1 MKQVTNLFRTWI
13 AAIVAVLAFPAV
25 AQTVYTVGVQN
36 TTSSTTYPLALSSAY
51 SYGQSIYTPA
61 ELNIPVGTVITKIA
75 YLPTSTTVAT
85 GTALAT
91 TTTWNSAKDWVVYMG
106 NTTASNV
113 AGTTASDWLPVSGM
127 AQVFSGVAPIPL
139 SNTWLEL
146 TLSTPF
152 TYTGGNLVIA
162 VDENSAGTLSTSWAA
177 FGGGANF
184 RSIYYSSSFT
194 NFNPA
199 SPISASS
206 RSTIR
211 PLVRLT
217 GSPVCASTSYSGTY
231 TVGGQGADFASM
243 TQAMSALSC
252 GMTGDVTL
260 NVNPGVYAE
269 YVNIGNFANPSN
281 FRLTVQA
288 NPANTG
294 TVEFTSDFV
303 LNNYVFQINARNNV
317 TLRNLTF
324 SATGTNSGS
333 LVLFRGQNS
342 GIEITNC
349 QFIGTSNTS
358 TTLNGIAAGTSTY
371 YTSPAG
377 WFVDRFSGLVKN
389 NTFNLPTGQLAV
401 GLASGTGDAS
411 RIVGN
416 NITVSIY
423 GVYAQAVGPN
433 PDIRID
439 SNTVVANS
447 ATAGYGIYAFG
458 STTVNTAQSQTTPPF
473 WRQALIR
480 NNNVKANT
488 WGLSV
493 LQTFG
498 TSSARS
504 VVANNIV
511 TDFNNQ
517 NTSTARGLYFYVVGN
532 LDVHHNSVLLTGGSV
547 GAGRAA
553 FFNGLVGTT
562 APTGWTYNM
571 QSGVSFANNILANYG
586 PGQVIGFQP
595 QTTSTAY
602 PTATSLYSTMF
613 STLNNNTY
621 YGLGTST
628 VLFQYGTP
636 ITDFAAYKAS
646 MPAGFETNSLL
657 ANPEYNSTTDL
668 TPQGI
673 SVSDNGLAL
682 GYAKDFSGAARSATT
697 PDRGAIEFV
706 YYPCKRPAAA
716 TISGRGISSLDVSWT
731 SLNSSKL
738 GTAFRYR
745 KQGVTA
751 WTRQVVFGSA
761 STARIAGLSAN
772 STYEIY
778 LYELCSATDSSQLT
792 SSAITGTTL
801 CSYSTVLP
809 VSQNFE
815 GTTPISGCWVAFPS
829 TATNGW
835 SVQGPSTTA
844 GPTAASEGTKY
855 AYLNPVSP
863 TASGPY
869 SLEFQGRALP
879 ADAKQIN
886 FDYWVGNGWNVKPM
900 SGTLENG
907 TTSTNA
913 CGPFFTYWQDA
924 RFQYI
929 IRASEMHLL
938 YGANAGTIN
947 SIAFDLTG
955 LPQFTMRGF
964 TIKIGTASIN
974 AFPAS
979 GAVVLTGATNVVY
992 TQGTT
997 PLNLT
1002 TTGSVV
1008 FPFSSAYSWDGV
1020 SDLLIDVCFDNPGS
1034 GEAGYIS
1041 PGYGNNGIVRY
1052 SNMHYNSTVRQS
1064 TDGSTGCAFPL
1075 TQSRTVLNIRPN
1087 MTFGFT
1093 PGAAVTQIVDNT
1105 APAFVSPLKLQA
1117 STDDG
1122 LTWAD
1127 AFTVPTDLAN
1137 NKFET
1142 WNTAEVSLVPYINT
1156 NTRIR
1161 FIGPGA
1167 GTSATSPKRG
1177 IAIDRIITEDFNPCK
1192 RPSIASLSNVSL
1204 PLTSVS
1210 AKISWERSV
1219 SNETSW
1225 EVEYGAAGH
1234 TAGTGTILAT
1244 TTNAGYVLSGLTPA
1258 TTYTVFVRAVCSATE
1273 KSAWVGPLTITTR
1286 CAPATV
1292 SNQAESFEDAP
1303 WVPAATNSAV
1313 SNCWN
1318 FATRSTSDATFG
1330 WNLRATPH
1338 PTTSTGPATA
1348 ATGTEYLY
1356 VETSAGNGGQWAYLD
1371 LPEYTFANQAF
1382 PKMSFD
1388 YHMYGSGMGVFMVQA
1403 STNGGDTWV
1412 NLDTLTGQLQ
1422 ATATAAWGSLDLSLR
1437 AYANASSVNLRL
1449 AYQKGL
1455 TGSNASGDMA
1465 IDNVKVYDGCS
1476 VNLNSSTISNASC
1489 NGDADGSITLV
1500 ASGSNGLAEFGSGSA
1515 GTWGSTV
1522 QYDDLVAGTYT
1533 FRVRDAFGCTNVQ
1546 QLTITEPAI
1555 LASTATSVAADCF
1568 GANTASLN
1576 ATFTGGTAPYTYE
1589 WTSAADTAFDETTED
1604 LASIVAGQY
1613 MVHLT
1618 DANGCEYTQ
1627 NYTVGQ
1633 APQIIGSTVTTSTVS
1648 CTSIDG
1654 AATIAVTGGTGA
1666 KSISW
1671 NTPTP
1676 QTGLTITG
1684 LPPGLYTATITDANN
1699 CAVTFDQRIN
1709 ASDSVG
1715 SQVVSSTNVTCLGQ
1729 ANGQATITHV
1739 GGDAPYQYR
1748 WNTNPIQTSA
1758 TATNLPAGTY
1768 VGRVTDNKGCFSV
1781 RTVVI
1786 GIADAIAPV
1795 LVTKSA
1801 TISLN
1806 NSGTATLSAGD
1817 VILSATDNCGIVS
1830 TSVSKTSF
1838 TCADKGANTVN
1849 VTVVDGKGNATTV
1862 AAQVQVVDLIAPALN
1877 TTSSP
1882 MVLTLGANGTVAFNA
1897 SSAVN
1902 AVTDNCGAVTVT
1914 APTVT
1919 YACGQIGLQSVNI
1932 TATDA
1937 SGNTTTGTVYVLVQ
1951 DNTAPVIASNAAVS
1965 VYLNASGAASVTA
1978 AALGTATDNCTSSA
1992 GLVTS
1997 LSKSSFNCA
2006 DRGVE
2011 PVVMTVTDAAG
2022 NAATRTFNVSV
2033 MDTIKPTLTSVATL
2047 SAPLNA
2053 QGVAV
2058 VSLSQLNISSADNC
2072 GSVAVNTSSLQ
2083 FGCSNLGANTIQ
2095 IVAKDGSGNTRTR
2108 NVAVTVTDAIA
2119 PSLSVTATPVVLALN
2134 ASGQATL
2141 TSAALVNSVSDNCSS
2156 APTVTLSKTAFT
2168 CADKGNNTVTVTATD
2183 AAGNITTKTAT
2194 VVVLDLIAPVVT
2206 PTAAAATVTLN
2217 ASGQGSVTLAQLG
2230 SATDNCS
2237 GVTLVASKLQFT
2249 CAEVGSQVVVL
2260 TATDASGNVTT
2271 ATKTVTVVDNSAPV
2285 LGTTPSNVTVGNCAS
2300 QVNYSYTVTDNCGF
2314 TVKRTAGL
2322 PSGSTF
2328 PLGATVVT
2336 HEFKDG
2342 AGNTTSHSFTVTV
2355 VNSAPTVPTVP
2366 NLCPNDA
2373 PVSLGSIQ
2381 GLVITGPG
2389 VSNGMFN
2396 PALANAGNN
2405 VLNYTFTASN
2415 GCVYTG
2421 VINAFVNAAPAQPT
2435 VSLLPGGLLDAN
2447 TIATSYQ
2454 WFYNGTAIA
2463 TGVNKIQPVVGLGRY
2478 QVEVTNTLGC
2488 SAASA
2493 EVNYNGSS
2501 LGADELSSLDLR
2513 VYPVP
2518 ATDFVKVV
2526 GLSSNNLAGLQV
2538 YTLSGQALTV
2548 PVVADQSNEIQLNTS
2563 SLPSGLYLARLTS
2576 TEGETRVV
2584 RFEIVK

>member
-36 TTSSTTYPLALSSAY
+36 TTTTTYPLALSSAY
-51 SYGQSIYTPA
+51 SYGQSIYTPS

-75 YLPTSTTVAT
+75 YLPTSTTA
-85 GTALAT
+85 ASN
-91 TTTWNSAKDWVVYMG
+91 TWNSSSKDWVVYMG
-106 NTTASNV
+106 NTSVSNI
-113 AGTTASDWLPVSGM
+113 AGTTVNDWLPVSGLT
-127 AQVFSGVAPIPL
+127 QVFSGVAPLPVN
-139 SNTWLEL
+139 NTWMEL
-146 TLSTPF
+146 TLATPF

-162 VDENSAGTLSTSWAA
+162 IDENTATSLSGGVTWAGF
-177 FGGGANF
+177 FGGLNN
-184 RSIYYSSSFT
+184 RSIYSSST
-194 NFNPA
+194 SNFNPA
-199 SPISASS
+199 APTLPTS
-206 RSTIR
+206 RTTTR
-211 PLVRLT
+211 PVVRLT
-217 GSPVCASTSYSGTY
+217 GTPTCASTTYSGSY
-231 TVGGQGADFASM
+231 TVGGQGANFASLSE
-243 TQAMSALSC
+243 AISALSC

-288 NPANTG
+288 NPANPG

-303 LNNYVFQINARNNV
+303 LNNYVFQLNTRNNV

-324 SATGTNSGS
+324 SATGSNAGS

-342 GIEITNC
+342 GIEISNC
-349 QFIGTSNTS
+349 QFIGTNNTS
-358 TTLNGIAAGTSTY
+358 TSLNGIAGATTTY
-371 YTSPAG
+371 YGSAATG
-377 WFVDRFSGLVKN
+377 WIVDRFSGLVKN
-389 NTFNLPTGQLAV
+389 NTFNMPTGFNAV
-401 GLASGTGDAS
+401 LLYSSTGDLS
-411 RIVGN
+411 RVVGN
-416 NITVSIY
+416 NITIGTY
-423 GVYAQAVGPN
+423 GVNTQAVGPN
-433 PDIRID
+433 PDVRID
-439 SNTVVANS
+439 SNTIVANS
-447 ATAGYGIYAFG
+447 TTNGYGIYVYG
-458 STTVNTAQSQTTPPF
+458 STSVLTAQSQTSPNF
-473 WRQALIR
+473 IRQALVR
-480 NNNVKANT
+480 HNNVKANFY
-488 WGLSV
+488 V
-493 LQTFG
+493 LTVGYTFSS
-498 TSSARS
+498 SSARS
-504 VVANNIV
+504 IIANNIV
-511 TDFNNQ
+511 TDYNNL
-517 NTSTARGLYFYVVGN
+517 NTGTCRGLYFYVVGN
-532 LDVHHNSVLLTGGSV
+532 LDIHHNSVLLTGGS
-547 GAGRAA
+547 ATTGRAVYI
-553 FFNGLVGTT
+553 NGLTSAG
-562 APTGWTYNM
+562 TGWTVGM
-571 QSGVSFANNILANYG
+571 QSGISFANNVLANYG
-586 PGQVIGFQP
+586 PGQVMGVEL
-595 QTTSTAY
+595 STY
-602 PTATSLYSTMF
+602 PTFSL
-613 STLNNNTY
+613 LNNNTY
-621 YGLGTST
+621 YGLGVATGRYKFGST
-628 VLFQYGTP
+628 AVAN
-636 ITDFAAYKAS
+636 FAAYKAAAL
-646 MPAGFETNSLL
+646 PAGSESSSLE

-682 GYAKDFSGAARSATT
+682 GYAKDFSGAARSATF

-706 YYPCKRPAAA
+706 YYLCKRPAAA
-716 TISGRGISSLDVSWT
+716 TIAARGISSLDLSWT
-731 SLNSSKL
+731 SLNSGKF
-738 GTAFRYR
+738 GTVFRYR
-745 KQGVTA
+745 KVGVQT
-751 WTRQVVFGSA
+751 WTRQVIYGSA
-761 STARIAGLSAN
+761 SSARIAGLSAN

-792 SSAITGTTL
+792 ASAINGTTL

-809 VSQNFE
+809 ISQNFE
-815 GTTPISGCWVAFPS
+815 GSNPISGCLVAYPS
-829 TATNGW
+829 TSTTGW

-855 AYLNPVSP
+855 AYLNPTSP
-863 TASGPY
+863 SAANPY
-869 SLEFQGRALP
+869 SLELQGRALP
-879 ADAKQIN
+879 NDPKQMV
-886 FDYWVGNGWNVKPM
+886 FDYWIGAGSIPNSSAATSTPYNSGWM
-900 SGTLENG
+900 DSRQQYMIRADELQALLGQSSGTLSSLGFNL
-907 TTSTNA
+907 TSLPT
-913 CGPFFTYWQDA
+913 CT
-924 RFQYI
+924 
-929 IRASEMHLL
+929 SSSTLC
-938 YGANAGTIN
+938 
-947 SIAFDLTG
+947 TG
-955 LPQFTMRGF
+955 KFNGF
-964 TIKIGTASIN
+964 TISLAQTSTTSLVSPL
-974 AFPAS
+974 PA
-979 GAVVLTGATNVVY
+979 N
-992 TQGTT
+992 QFTT
-997 PLNLT
+997 
-1002 TTGSVV
+1002 V
-1008 FPFSSAYSWDGV
+1008 FSPAGGLLFSSMSLGWNTHQFSTPFVWDGV
-1020 SDLLIDVCFDNPGS
+1020 SNVVVQVCFDN
-1034 GEAGYIS
+1034 AA
-1041 PGYGNNGIVRY
+1041 YG
-1052 SNMHYNSTVRQS
+1052 
-1064 TDGSTGCAFPL
+1064 A
-1075 TQSRTVLNIRPN
+1075 
-1087 MTFGFT
+1087 
-1093 PGAAVTQIVDNT
+1093 GAAVSMNSTSWPSVYYGYADLSTTSGCNASLTYVGSNGTRPNILFGLAGGQEVTLGYN
-1105 APAFVSPLKLQA
+1105 APIKVQA

-1122 LTWAD
+1122 LTWANVYE
-1127 AFTVPTDLAN
+1127 VPSSLPFSRLDN
-1137 NKFET
+1137 
-1142 WNTAEVSLVPYINT
+1142 WNTAEVNLSSFANSNVRL
-1156 NTRIR
+1156 R
-1161 FIGPGA
+1161 FSGVSA
-1167 GTSATSPKRG
+1167 GTTGTTPKPG
-1177 IAIDRIITEDFNPCK
+1177 IAIDRIGTEEFNACK
-1192 RPSIASLSNVSL
+1192 RPGSLSLASITIPTKANSIHL
-1204 PLTSVS
+1204 
-1210 AKISWERSV
+1210 SWTQGAS
-1219 SNETSW
+1219 SETAW
-1225 EVEYGAAGH
+1225 ELEYGAVGH
-1234 TAGTGTILAT
+1234 VPGSGTIIPT
-1244 TTNAGYVLSGLTPA
+1244 TSRTNVVVTGLTPS
-1258 TTYTVFVRAVCSATE
+1258 TTYEFYVRAICSSTST
-1273 KSAWVGPLTITTR
+1273 SAWVGPFSRTTG
-1286 CAPATV
+1286 CQSQV
-1292 SNQAESFEDAP
+1292 SNTAESFESAP
-1303 WVPAATNSAV
+1303 WSFTASPKTIS
-1313 SNCWN
+1313 SCWT
-1318 FATRSTSDATFG
+1318 ASPRSTSTGTYG
-1330 WNLRATPH
+1330 WEIWSG
-1338 PTTSTGPATA
+1338 TTASSGSGTGPSSASTGNN
-1348 ATGTEYLY
+1348 YMY
-1356 VETSAGNGGQWAYLD
+1356 VETSAGSTGQMAYLM
-1371 LPEYTFANQAF
+1371 LPEYTFTGQVY
-1382 PKMSFD
+1382 PKFSFK
-1388 YHMYGSGMGVFMVQA
+1388 YHMYGATMGTMYPQA
-1403 STNGGDTWV
+1403 SIDGGETWI
-1412 NLDTLTGQLQ
+1412 NLDTLSGQQ
-1422 ATATAAWGSLDLSLR
+1422 QTSSAAAWSTLDFSLR
-1437 AYANASSVNLRL
+1437 AYANAPSVFLRI
-1449 AYQKGL
+1449 AYAKGTSF
-1455 TGSNASGDMA
+1455 TGDIAVD
-1465 IDNVKVYDGCS
+1465 DVRVYDGCT
-1476 VNLNSSTISNASC
+1476 VNLATSLVQNVNCHNEA
-1489 NGDADGSITLV
+1489 NGEITLV
-1500 ASGSNGLAEFGSGSA
+1500 ATGANGLAEFATGSTGP
-1515 GTWGSTV
+1515 WGSVTS
-1522 QYDDLVAGTYT
+1522 YENLVAGSYMY
-1533 FRVRDAFGCTNVQ
+1533 RVRDAFGCLNTQ
-1546 QLTITEPAI
+1546 TFTITQPAV

-1589 WTSAADTAFDETTED
+1589 WTSAADNAFDETTED

-1613 MVHLT
+1613 TVQLT
-1618 DANGCEYTQ
+1618 DANGCEFTQ

-1633 APQIIGSTVTTSTVS
+1633 APQIIGSTVTASTVS
-1648 CTSIDG
+1648 CISVDG

-1666 KSISW
+1666 KSITW

-1699 CAVTFDQRIN
+1699 CVVTFDQRIN

-1739 GGDAPYQYR
+1739 GGEAPYQYR

-1768 VGRVTDNKGCFSV
+1768 VGRVIDNKGCYSV

-1801 TISLN
+1801 TISLD

-1817 VILSATDNCGIVS
+1817 VILSAADNCGIVS
-1830 TSVSKTSF
+1830 TSLSKTTF

-1951 DNTAPVIASNAAVS
+1951 DNTAPVITSNAAVS
-1965 VYLNASGAASVTA
+1965 VYLNASGTASVAA
-1978 AALGTATDNCTSSA
+1978 AALGTATDNCTSAS
-1992 GLVTS
+1992 GLVTT
-1997 LSKSSFNCA
+1997 LSKSTFNCA

-2022 NAATRTFNVSV
+2022 NASTRTFNVSV

-2072 GSVAVNTSSLQ
+2072 GTVAVNTSSLQ

-2095 IVAKDGSGNTRTR
+2095 IIAKDASGNTRTR

-2141 TSAALVNSVSDNCSS
+2141 TSAALVNSVSDNCSA

-2194 VVVLDLIAPVVT
+2194 VVVMDLIAPVVT
-2206 PTAAAATVTLN
+2206 PAAAPATVTLN

-2355 VNSAPTVPTVP
+2355 VNAAPTVPTVP

-2373 PVSLGSIQ
+2373 PVSLGSVQ
-2381 GLVITGPG
+2381 GMVITGPG

-2447 TIATSYQ
+2447 TIASSYQ

-2488 SAASA
+2488 SSASA

>member
-1 MKQVTNLFRTWI
+1 
-13 AAIVAVLAFPAV
+13 
-25 AQTVYTVGVQN
+25 
-36 TTSSTTYPLALSSAY
+36 
-51 SYGQSIYTPA
+51 
-61 ELNIPVGTVITKIA
+61 
-75 YLPTSTTVAT
+75 
-85 GTALAT
+85 
-91 TTTWNSAKDWVVYMG
+91 
-106 NTTASNV
+106 
-113 AGTTASDWLPVSGM
+113 
-127 AQVFSGVAPIPL
+127 
-139 SNTWLEL
+139 
-146 TLSTPF
+146 
-152 TYTGGNLVIA
+152 
-162 VDENSAGTLSTSWAA
+162 
-177 FGGGANF
+177 
-184 RSIYYSSSFT
+184 
-194 NFNPA
+194 
-199 SPISASS
+199 
-206 RSTIR
+206 
-211 PLVRLT
+211 
-217 GSPVCASTSYSGTY
+217 
-231 TVGGQGADFASM
+231 
-243 TQAMSALSC
+243 
-252 GMTGDVTL
+252 
-260 NVNPGVYAE
+260 
-269 YVNIGNFANPSN
+269 
-281 FRLTVQA
+281 
-288 NPANTG
+288 
-294 TVEFTSDFV
+294 
-303 LNNYVFQINARNNV
+303 
-317 TLRNLTF
+317 
-324 SATGTNSGS
+324 
-333 LVLFRGQNS
+333 
-342 GIEITNC
+342 
-349 QFIGTSNTS
+349 
-358 TTLNGIAAGTSTY
+358 
-371 YTSPAG
+371 
-377 WFVDRFSGLVKN
+377 
-389 NTFNLPTGQLAV
+389 
-401 GLASGTGDAS
+401 
-411 RIVGN
+411 
-416 NITVSIY
+416 
-423 GVYAQAVGPN
+423 
-433 PDIRID
+433 
-439 SNTVVANS
+439 
-447 ATAGYGIYAFG
+447 
-458 STTVNTAQSQTTPPF
+458 
-473 WRQALIR
+473 
-480 NNNVKANT
+480 
-488 WGLSV
+488 
-493 LQTFG
+493 
-498 TSSARS
+498 
-504 VVANNIV
+504 
-511 TDFNNQ
+511 
-517 NTSTARGLYFYVVGN
+517 
-532 LDVHHNSVLLTGGSV
+532 
-547 GAGRAA
+547 
-553 FFNGLVGTT
+553 
-562 APTGWTYNM
+562 
-571 QSGVSFANNILANYG
+571 
-586 PGQVIGFQP
+586 
-595 QTTSTAY
+595 
-602 PTATSLYSTMF
+602 MF

-657 ANPEYNSTTDL
+657 ANPEYNATTDL

-792 SSAITGTTL
+792 SSAINGTTL

-900 SGTLENG
+900 SGTLESG
-907 TTSTNA
+907 TLSANLS
-913 CGPFFTYWQDA
+913 GPFYTYYQDA

-929 IRASEMHLL
+929 IRASEMHQL
-938 YGANAGTIN
+938 YGANAGSIN

-955 LPQFTMRGF
+955 LPQFTLRGF

-974 AFPAS
+974 AFPTT
-979 GAVVLTGATNVVY
+979 GAVMLTGATNVVY
-992 TQGTT
+992 SQGTT

-1002 TTGSVV
+1002 TTGLVS
-1008 FPFSSAYSWDGV
+1008 FPFTSAYSWDGV

-1034 GEAGYIS
+1034 GQPGYIS

-1052 SNMHYNSTVRQS
+1052 SLMHYNSNCYQYA
-1064 TDGSTGCAFPL
+1064 DNNTGCAFPSTTTRYVNNL
-1075 TQSRTVLNIRPN
+1075 RPN
-1087 MTFGFT
+1087 MQFGFT

-1105 APAFVSPLKLQA
+1105 APSFVSPVKLQA

-1127 AFTVPTDLAN
+1127 AFAVPTNLAN

-1177 IAIDRIITEDFNPCK
+1177 IAIDRILTEDFNPCK

-1210 AKISWERSV
+1210 ARISWERSV

-1234 TAGTGTILAT
+1234 TAGTGTILST
-1244 TTNAGYVLSGLTPA
+1244 TTNSGYVLSGLTPA
-1258 TTYTVFVRAVCSATE
+1258 TTYTVFVRAACSASE

-1292 SNQAESFEDAP
+1292 SNQAEGFEDAP

-1330 WNLRATPH
+1330 WNLRTTPH

-1382 PKMSFD
+1382 PKMSFN
-1388 YHMYGSGMGVFMVQA
+1388 YHRYGLGMGTFMVQI

-1412 NLDTLTGQLQ
+1412 NLDTITGQQ
-1422 ATATAAWGSLDLSLR
+1422 QSSASAAWGLLDLSLR

-1455 TGSNASGDMA
+1455 DGNNASGDMA

-1476 VNLNSSTISNASC
+1476 VNLSNSTISNASC
-1489 NGDADGSITLV
+1489 NSDADGSITLV
-1500 ASGSNGLAEFGSGSA
+1500 ASSSNGIAEFGSGA
-1515 GTWGSTV
+1515 TGAWGSTV

-1576 ATFTGGTAPYTYE
+1576 ATFTGGTAPYAYE

-1633 APQIIGSTVTTSTVS
+1633 APQIIGSTVTSSTVS
-1648 CTSIDG
+1648 CISVDG

-1666 KSISW
+1666 KTISW

-1699 CAVTFDQRIN
+1699 CSVTFDQRIN

-1739 GGDAPYQYR
+1739 GGEAPYLYR

-1768 VGRVTDNKGCFSV
+1768 VGRVIDNKGCFSV

-1801 TISLN
+1801 IISLN

-1817 VILSATDNCGIVS
+1817 VILTATDNCGIVS

-1838 TCADKGANTVN
+1838 TCADKGSNTVN

-1877 TTSSP
+1877 TSTSP
-1882 MVLTLGANGTVAFNA
+1882 VVLSLGANGTVAFNA
-1897 SSAVN
+1897 SAAVN
-1902 AVTDNCGAVTVT
+1902 AVTDNCGAVTVS

-1951 DNTAPVIASNAAVS
+1951 DNTAPVITSNAAVS
-1965 VYLNASGAASVTA
+1965 VYLNASGTASVAA
-1978 AALGTATDNCTSSA
+1978 AALGTATDNCTSAA

-2011 PVVMTVTDAAG
+2011 PVVMTVTDVAG

-2072 GSVAVNTSSLQ
+2072 GTVAVNTSSLQ

-2095 IVAKDGSGNTRTR
+2095 IVAKDASGNTRTR

-2141 TSAALVNSVSDNCSS
+2141 TSAALVNSVSDNCSA

-2168 CADKGNNTVTVTATD
+2168 CADKGNNTVTVTAAD

-2194 VVVLDLIAPVVT
+2194 VVVLDLIAPSVT
-2206 PTAAAATVTLN
+2206 PAAAAVTVTLS
-2217 ASGQGSVTLAQLG
+2217 ATGQGSVTLAQLG
-2230 SATDNCS
+2230 AATDNCS

-2249 CAEVGSQVVVL
+2249 CAEVGSQLVTL

-2300 QVNYSYTVTDNCGF
+2300 QVNYTYAVTDNCGF

-2342 AGNTTSHSFTVTV
+2342 AGNVTSHSFTVTV

-2373 PVSLGSIQ
+2373 PISLGSIQ

-2421 VINAFVNAAPAQPT
+2421 VINAFVNAAPAQPS

-2493 EVNYNGSS
+2493 EVNYNGAS

>member
-36 TTSSTTYPLALSSAY
+36 TTSSSTYPLALSSAY

-91 TTTWNSAKDWVVYMG
+91 ATQWNNAKDWVVYMG
-106 NTTASNV
+106 NTTVSNV
-113 AGTTASDWLPVSGM
+113 AGTTVSDWLPVSGM

-162 VDENSAGTLSTSWAA
+162 VDENSVGTQSTSWAA
-177 FGGGANF
+177 FAGGANF
-184 RSIYYSSSFT
+184 RSIYYSSSST
-194 NFNPA
+194 NFNPS
-199 SPISASS
+199 SPISATS
-206 RSTIR
+206 RSTVR

-231 TVGGQGADFASM
+231 TVGGQGANFASM
-243 TQAMSALSC
+243 TEAMSALSC

-260 NVNPGVYAE
+260 NVNTGVYSE

-358 TTLNGIAAGTSTY
+358 TTLNGIAAGSSTY

-416 NITVSIY
+416 NITVSTY

-439 SNTVVANS
+439 SNTVVAS
-447 ATAGYGIYAFG
+447 SVTSGYGIYAFG
-458 STTVNTAQSQTTPPF
+458 STTTNTTQGQTTPPF

-532 LDVHHNSVLLTGGSV
+532 LDVHHNSVLLTGGSA

-628 VLFQYGTP
+628 ALFQYGTP

-682 GYAKDFSGAARSATT
+682 GYTTDFSGAARSATT

-792 SSAITGTTL
+792 ASAITGTTL

-855 AYLNPVSP
+855 SYLNPVSP

-900 SGTLENG
+900 SGTLESG

-929 IRASEMHLL
+929 IRASEMHQL
-938 YGANAGTIN
+938 YGANAGAIN
-947 SIAFDLTG
+947 SIAFDVTG

-974 AFPAS
+974 AFPTS

-992 TQGTT
+992 SQGTT

-1034 GEAGYIS
+1034 GEAGYIA

-1052 SNMHYNSTVRQS
+1052 SNMHYNSTIRQS
-1064 TDGSTGCAFPL
+1064 TDGSTGCAFPS

-1093 PGAAVTQIVDNT
+1093 PGAAVTPIVDNT

-1156 NTRIR
+1156 NTRLR
-1161 FIGPGA
+1161 FLGPGA
-1167 GTSATSPKRG
+1167 GTTATSPKRG
-1177 IAIDRIITEDFNPCK
+1177 VAIDRIITEDFNPCK

-1204 PLTSVS
+1204 PLTSAS
-1210 AKISWERSV
+1210 ARISWERSV

-1244 TTNAGYVLSGLTPA
+1244 TTNSGYVLSGLTPA

-1292 SNQAESFEDAP
+1292 SNQAESFENAP
-1303 WVPAATNSAV
+1303 WIPAATNSSV

-1348 ATGTEYLY
+1348 ATGLDYLY
-1356 VETSAGNGGQWAYLD
+1356 VETSAGNGGAWAYLD

-1382 PKMSFD
+1382 PKISLN
-1388 YHMYGSGMGVFMVQA
+1388 YHMFGAGMGVFMVQA

-1412 NLDTLTGQLQ
+1412 NLDTITGQQ
-1422 ATATAAWGSLDLSLR
+1422 QTSNTAAWTLLDLSLR
-1437 AYANASSVNLRL
+1437 AYANAASVNLRL

-1455 TGSNASGDMA
+1455 TSSNASGDMA
-1465 IDNVKVYDGCS
+1465 IDDVKVYDGCS
-1476 VNLNSSTISNASC
+1476 VNLDNSTISNASC

-1500 ASGSNGLAEFGSGSA
+1500 ASSSNGVAEFGSGA
-1515 GTWGSTV
+1515 TGTWGSAV

-1576 ATFTGGTAPYTYE
+1576 ATFTGGTAPYTYD
-1589 WTSAADTAFDETTED
+1589 WSLANDTVFSESSED

-1613 MVHLT
+1613 TVHLT

-1633 APQIIGSTVTTSTVS
+1633 APQIVGSTVTTSTVS
-1648 CTSIDG
+1648 CTSVDG
-1654 AATIAVTGGTGA
+1654 SATIAVTGGTGA
-1666 KSISW
+1666 KAITW
-1671 NTPTP
+1671 DTPTP

-1699 CAVTFDQRIN
+1699 CAVTFEQRIN

-1786 GIADAIAPV
+1786 GISDAVAPT

-1801 TISLN
+1801 TISLD

-1817 VILSATDNCGIVS
+1817 VILSAADNCGIVS

-1849 VTVVDGKGNATTV
+1849 VTVVDGNGNATTV

-1882 MVLTLGANGTVAFNA
+1882 MVLTLGASGTVAFDA

-1902 AVTDNCGAVTVT
+1902 AVTDNCGTVTVT

-1932 TATDA
+1932 TATDP
-1937 SGNTTTGTVYVLVQ
+1937 SGNTTTGTVYVLIQ
-1951 DNTAPVIASNAAVS
+1951 DNTAPVITSNAAVS
-1965 VYLNASGAASVTA
+1965 VYLNASGTASVSA
-1978 AALGTATDNCTSSA
+1978 AALGTATDNCTSA
-1992 GLVTS
+1992 VGLVTS
-1997 LSKSSFNCA
+1997 LSKSTFNCA

-2022 NAATRTFNVSV
+2022 NAATRTFNVTV

-2072 GSVAVNTSSLQ
+2072 GTVAVNTSSLQ

-2119 PSLSVTATPVVLALN
+2119 PSLSVTASPVVLALN

-2141 TSAALVNSVSDNCSS
+2141 TSAALVNSVSDNCSA

-2168 CADKGNNTVTVTATD
+2168 CTDKGNNTVTVTATD
-2183 AAGNITTKTAT
+2183 AAGNVTTKTAT
-2194 VVVLDLIAPVVT
+2194 VVVMDLTAPVVT
-2206 PTAAAATVTLN
+2206 PAAATATVTLN

-2355 VNSAPTVPTVP
+2355 VNAAPTVPTVP

-2381 GLVITGPG
+2381 GMVITGPG

-2415 GCVYTG
+2415 GCIYTG

-2447 TIATSYQ
+2447 TIATTYQ

>member
-1 MKQVTNLFRTWI
+1 M
-13 AAIVAVLAFPAV
+13 
-25 AQTVYTVGVQN
+25 
-36 TTSSTTYPLALSSAY
+36 
-51 SYGQSIYTPA
+51 
-61 ELNIPVGTVITKIA
+61 
-75 YLPTSTTVAT
+75 
-85 GTALAT
+85 
-91 TTTWNSAKDWVVYMG
+91 
-106 NTTASNV
+106 
-113 AGTTASDWLPVSGM
+113 
-127 AQVFSGVAPIPL
+127 
-139 SNTWLEL
+139 
-146 TLSTPF
+146 
-152 TYTGGNLVIA
+152 
-162 VDENSAGTLSTSWAA
+162 
-177 FGGGANF
+177 
-184 RSIYYSSSFT
+184 
-194 NFNPA
+194 
-199 SPISASS
+199 
-206 RSTIR
+206 
-211 PLVRLT
+211 
-217 GSPVCASTSYSGTY
+217 
-231 TVGGQGADFASM
+231 
-243 TQAMSALSC
+243 
-252 GMTGDVTL
+252 
-260 NVNPGVYAE
+260 
-269 YVNIGNFANPSN
+269 
-281 FRLTVQA
+281 
-288 NPANTG
+288 
-294 TVEFTSDFV
+294 
-303 LNNYVFQINARNNV
+303 
-317 TLRNLTF
+317 
-324 SATGTNSGS
+324 
-333 LVLFRGQNS
+333 
-342 GIEITNC
+342 
-349 QFIGTSNTS
+349 
-358 TTLNGIAAGTSTY
+358 
-371 YTSPAG
+371 
-377 WFVDRFSGLVKN
+377 
-389 NTFNLPTGQLAV
+389 
-401 GLASGTGDAS
+401 
-411 RIVGN
+411 
-416 NITVSIY
+416 
-423 GVYAQAVGPN
+423 
-433 PDIRID
+433 
-439 SNTVVANS
+439 
-447 ATAGYGIYAFG
+447 
-458 STTVNTAQSQTTPPF
+458 
-473 WRQALIR
+473 
-480 NNNVKANT
+480 
-488 WGLSV
+488 
-493 LQTFG
+493 
-498 TSSARS
+498 
-504 VVANNIV
+504 
-511 TDFNNQ
+511 
-517 NTSTARGLYFYVVGN
+517 
-532 LDVHHNSVLLTGGSV
+532 
-547 GAGRAA
+547 
-553 FFNGLVGTT
+553 
-562 APTGWTYNM
+562 
-571 QSGVSFANNILANYG
+571 
-586 PGQVIGFQP
+586 
-595 QTTSTAY
+595 
-602 PTATSLYSTMF
+602 
-613 STLNNNTY
+613 
-621 YGLGTST
+621 
-628 VLFQYGTP
+628 
-636 ITDFAAYKAS
+636 
-646 MPAGFETNSLL
+646 
-657 ANPEYNSTTDL
+657 
-668 TPQGI
+668 
-673 SVSDNGLAL
+673 
-682 GYAKDFSGAARSATT
+682 
-697 PDRGAIEFV
+697 
-706 YYPCKRPAAA
+706 
-716 TISGRGISSLDVSWT
+716 
-731 SLNSSKL
+731 
-738 GTAFRYR
+738 
-745 KQGVTA
+745 
-751 WTRQVVFGSA
+751 
-761 STARIAGLSAN
+761 
-772 STYEIY
+772 
-778 LYELCSATDSSQLT
+778 
-792 SSAITGTTL
+792 
-801 CSYSTVLP
+801 
-809 VSQNFE
+809 
-815 GTTPISGCWVAFPS
+815 
-829 TATNGW
+829 
-835 SVQGPSTTA
+835 
-844 GPTAASEGTKY
+844 
-855 AYLNPVSP
+855 
-863 TASGPY
+863 
-869 SLEFQGRALP
+869 
-879 ADAKQIN
+879 
-886 FDYWVGNGWNVKPM
+886 
-900 SGTLENG
+900 
-907 TTSTNA
+907 
-913 CGPFFTYWQDA
+913 
-924 RFQYI
+924 
-929 IRASEMHLL
+929 
-938 YGANAGTIN
+938 
-947 SIAFDLTG
+947 
-955 LPQFTMRGF
+955 
-964 TIKIGTASIN
+964 
-974 AFPAS
+974 
-979 GAVVLTGATNVVY
+979 
-992 TQGTT
+992 
-997 PLNLT
+997 
-1002 TTGSVV
+1002 
-1008 FPFSSAYSWDGV
+1008 
-1020 SDLLIDVCFDNPGS
+1020 
-1034 GEAGYIS
+1034 
-1041 PGYGNNGIVRY
+1041 
-1052 SNMHYNSTVRQS
+1052 
-1064 TDGSTGCAFPL
+1064 
-1075 TQSRTVLNIRPN
+1075 
-1087 MTFGFT
+1087 
-1093 PGAAVTQIVDNT
+1093 
-1105 APAFVSPLKLQA
+1105 
-1117 STDDG
+1117 
-1122 LTWAD
+1122 
-1127 AFTVPTDLAN
+1127 
-1137 NKFET
+1137 
-1142 WNTAEVSLVPYINT
+1142 VPYINT
-1156 NTRIR
+1156 NTRLR
-1161 FIGPGA
+1161 FLGPGA

-1177 IAIDRIITEDFNPCK
+1177 IAIDRILTEDFNPCK

-2095 IVAKDGSGNTRTR
+2095 IVAKDASGNTRTR

>member
-13 AAIVAVLAFPAV
+13 AAVVAVLAFPAV

-36 TTSSTTYPLALSSAY
+36 TTSTALPISSSTAFNY
-51 SYGQSIYTPA
+51 SQTIYTPS
-61 ELNIPVGTVITKIA
+61 ELSIPVGTVITKIA
-75 YLPTSTTVAT
+75 YLPTSTTNSS
-85 GTALAT
+85 
-91 TTTWNSAKDWVVYMG
+91 TTWNSAKDWVVYMG
-106 NTTASNV
+106 NTSASSFVFTNSWV
-113 AGTTASDWLPVSGM
+113 PASAM
-127 AQVFSGVAPIPL
+127 TQVFSGVAPLPVN
-139 SNTWLEL
+139 STWMEL
-146 TLSTPF
+146 TLATPF

-162 VDENSAGTLSTSWAA
+162 VDENSASTASSVTWAA
-177 FGGGANF
+177 FNGGANA
-184 RSIYYSSSFT
+184 RSLYHNSSSVNSNPLSPT
-194 NFNPA
+194 NA
-199 SPISASS
+199 SFSSSS
-206 RSTIR
+206 R
-211 PLVRLT
+211 PVVRLT
-217 GSPVCASTSYSGTY
+217 GTPVCASTSYSGAY
-231 TVGGQGADFASM
+231 TVGGVGANFASLSE
-243 TQAMSALSC
+243 AISALSC

-281 FRLTVQA
+281 YRLTVQA
-288 NPANTG
+288 NPANPG

-303 LNNYVFQINARNNV
+303 LNNYVIQLNTRNNV

-324 SATGTNSGS
+324 SATGMNAGS

-349 QFIGTSNTS
+349 QFNGTGNTS
-358 TTLNGIAAGTSTY
+358 TSLNGIAGATTTY
-371 YTSPAG
+371 YGSAATG
-377 WFVDRFSGLVKN
+377 WIVDRFSGLVKN
-389 NTFNLPTGQLAV
+389 NTFNMPTGNNAV
-401 GLASGTGDAS
+401 LLYSSTGDAS
-411 RIVGN
+411 RVVGN
-416 NITVSIY
+416 NITIGTY
-423 GVYAQAVGPN
+423 GVNTQTVGPN
-433 PDIRID
+433 PDVRID
-439 SNTVVANS
+439 SNTIVANS
-447 ATAGYGIYAFG
+447 TTSGYGIYVYG
-458 STTVNTAQSQTTPPF
+458 STSVLTAQSQTLPNF
-473 WRQALIR
+473 YRQALVR
-480 NNNVKANT
+480 HNNIKANYF
-488 WGLSV
+488 GLTV
-493 LQTFG
+493 GYTFA
-498 TSSARS
+498 TSGARS

-532 LDVHHNSVLLTGGSV
+532 LDVHHNSVLLTGGSA

-553 FFNGLVGTT
+553 FFNGIVGTT

-586 PGQVIGFQP
+586 PGQVIGFQS
-595 QTTSTAY
+595 QSTSTAY
-602 PTATSLYSTMF
+602 PLATSLYSGMF

-628 VLFQYGTP
+628 VLFQYGSP
-636 ITDFAAYKAS
+636 ITDFTAYKAS
-646 MPAGFETNSLL
+646 LPVGFETNSLL

-682 GYAKDFSGAARSATT
+682 GYTTDFSGAARSATT
-697 PDRGAIEFV
+697 PDRGAIEFI

-716 TISGRGISSLDVSWT
+716 TISSRGISSLDVSWT

-792 SSAITGTTL
+792 SSAINGTTL

-844 GPTAASEGTKY
+844 GPTVASEGTKY
-855 AYLNPVSP
+855 AYLSPVSP

-900 SGTLENG
+900 SGTLQSG
-907 TTSTNA
+907 TTSSH
-913 CGPFFTYWQDA
+913 GPFGTYYQDA
-924 RFQYI
+924 RFQYL
-929 IRASEMHLL
+929 IRASEVQAL
-938 YGANAGTIN
+938 YGSNAGTIN
-947 SIAFDLTG
+947 SISFDVTG
-955 LPQFTMRGF
+955 LPEYTMKGF
-964 TIKIGTASIN
+964 TVKIGTTSAIALTTTPLTDAS
-974 AFPAS
+974 
-979 GAVVLTGATNVVY
+979 TVVY
-992 TQGTT
+992 AQGTT
-997 PLNLT
+997 PLTVTN
-1002 TTGSVV
+1002 TGWV
-1008 FPFSSAYSWDGV
+1008 PFNFSAPFAWDGV
-1020 SDLLIDVCFDNPGS
+1020 SNIFVDICFDNPGS
-1034 GEAGYIS
+1034 GQPGFVS
-1041 PGYGNNGIVRY
+1041 PGWGNNGIVRY
-1052 SNMHYNSTVRQS
+1052 SQTHFASTMRQWM
-1064 TDGSTGCAFPL
+1064 DNGTGCAF
-1075 TQSRTVLNIRPN
+1075 TATSASKTTLNERPN
-1087 MTFGFT
+1087 MQFGFT

-1127 AFTVPTDLAN
+1127 AFAVPSDLAN

-1156 NTRIR
+1156 NTRVR

-1177 IAIDRIITEDFNPCK
+1177 IAIDRILTEDFNPCK

-1210 AKISWERSV
+1210 ARISWERSV

-1292 SNQAESFEDAP
+1292 SNQAEGFEDAP
-1303 WVPAATNSAV
+1303 WIPAATNSAV

-1330 WNLRATPH
+1330 WNLRTTPH
-1338 PTTSTGPATA
+1338 PTTSTGPAAA
-1348 ATGTEYLY
+1348 ATGLDYLY

-1382 PKMSFD
+1382 PKMSFN
-1388 YHMYGSGMGVFMVQA
+1388 YHMYGSGMGTFMVQI

-1412 NLDTLTGQLQ
+1412 NLDTITGQQ
-1422 ATATAAWGSLDLSLR
+1422 QSSSTAAWGLLDLSLR

-1455 TGSNASGDMA
+1455 TSLNASGDLA
-1465 IDNVKVYDGCS
+1465 VDNVKVYDGCTVS
-1476 VNLNSSTISNASC
+1476 LSNSTITNASC
-1489 NGDADGSITLV
+1489 NSDADGSITLV
-1500 ASGSNGLAEFGSGSA
+1500 ASGSNGIAEFGSGSTGA
-1515 GTWGSTV
+1515 WGSTV

-1546 QLTITEPAI
+1546 QLTVTEPAI
-1555 LASTATSVAADCF
+1555 LASTATNVAADCF

-1576 ATFTGGTAPYTYE
+1576 ATFTGGTAPYTYD
-1589 WTSAADTAFDETTED
+1589 WSLANDTVFSESSED
-1604 LASIVAGQY
+1604 LASVIAGQY
-1613 MVHLT
+1613 TVHLT

-1648 CTSIDG
+1648 CTSVDG
-1654 AATIAVTGGTGA
+1654 AASIAVTGGTGA
-1666 KSISW
+1666 KTITW
-1671 NTPTP
+1671 DTPTP

-1699 CAVTFDQRIN
+1699 CAVTFEQRIN

-1739 GGDAPYQYR
+1739 GGAAPYQYR

-1768 VGRVTDNKGCFSV
+1768 VGRVIDFKGCFSL

-1817 VILSATDNCGIVS
+1817 VILTATDNCGIVS
-1830 TSVSKTSF
+1830 TSLSKASF
-1838 TCADKGANTVN
+1838 GCADKGSNTVN

-1877 TTSSP
+1877 TSTSP
-1882 MVLTLGANGTVAFNA
+1882 IVLSLGANGTVAFNA
-1897 SSAVN
+1897 SAAVN
-1902 AVTDNCGAVTVT
+1902 AVTDNCGAVTVS

-1937 SGNTTTGTVYVLVQ
+1937 SGNTATGAVYVLVQ
-1951 DNTAPVIASNAAVS
+1951 DNTAPVITSNAAVS
-1965 VYLNASGAASVTA
+1965 VYLNASGTASVAA
-1978 AALGTATDNCTSSA
+1978 AALGTATDNCTSAA

-2011 PVVMTVTDAAG
+2011 PVVMTVTDASG

-2072 GSVAVNTSSLQ
+2072 GTVAVNTSSLQ

-2095 IVAKDGSGNTRTR
+2095 IVAKDASGNTRTR

-2168 CADKGNNTVTVTATD
+2168 CADKGNNTVTVTAAD

-2194 VVVLDLIAPVVT
+2194 VVVLDLIAPSVT
-2206 PTAAAATVTLN
+2206 PAAAAVTVTLS
-2217 ASGQGSVTLAQLG
+2217 ATGQGSVTLAQLG
-2230 SATDNCS
+2230 AATDNCS

-2249 CAEVGSQVVVL
+2249 CAEVGSQLVTL

-2300 QVNYSYTVTDNCGF
+2300 QVNYTYAVTDNCGF

-2322 PSGSTF
+2322 PSGSNF

-2342 AGNTTSHSFTVTV
+2342 AGNVTSHSFTVTV

-2421 VINAFVNAAPAQPT
+2421 VINAFVNAAPAQPS

-2548 PVVADQSNEIQLNTS
+2548 PVVVDQSNEIQLNTS
-2563 SLPSGLYLARLTS
+2563 TLPSGLYLARLTS

>member
-1 MKQVTNLFRTWI
+1 
-13 AAIVAVLAFPAV
+13 
-25 AQTVYTVGVQN
+25 
-36 TTSSTTYPLALSSAY
+36 
-51 SYGQSIYTPA
+51 
-61 ELNIPVGTVITKIA
+61 
-75 YLPTSTTVAT
+75 
-85 GTALAT
+85 
-91 TTTWNSAKDWVVYMG
+91 
-106 NTTASNV
+106 
-113 AGTTASDWLPVSGM
+113 
-127 AQVFSGVAPIPL
+127 
-139 SNTWLEL
+139 
-146 TLSTPF
+146 
-152 TYTGGNLVIA
+152 
-162 VDENSAGTLSTSWAA
+162 
-177 FGGGANF
+177 
-184 RSIYYSSSFT
+184 
-194 NFNPA
+194 
-199 SPISASS
+199 
-206 RSTIR
+206 
-211 PLVRLT
+211 
-217 GSPVCASTSYSGTY
+217 
-231 TVGGQGADFASM
+231 
-243 TQAMSALSC
+243 
-252 GMTGDVTL
+252 
-260 NVNPGVYAE
+260 
-269 YVNIGNFANPSN
+269 
-281 FRLTVQA
+281 
-288 NPANTG
+288 
-294 TVEFTSDFV
+294 
-303 LNNYVFQINARNNV
+303 
-317 TLRNLTF
+317 
-324 SATGTNSGS
+324 
-333 LVLFRGQNS
+333 
-342 GIEITNC
+342 
-349 QFIGTSNTS
+349 
-358 TTLNGIAAGTSTY
+358 
-371 YTSPAG
+371 
-377 WFVDRFSGLVKN
+377 
-389 NTFNLPTGQLAV
+389 
-401 GLASGTGDAS
+401 
-411 RIVGN
+411 
-416 NITVSIY
+416 
-423 GVYAQAVGPN
+423 
-433 PDIRID
+433 
-439 SNTVVANS
+439 
-447 ATAGYGIYAFG
+447 
-458 STTVNTAQSQTTPPF
+458 
-473 WRQALIR
+473 
-480 NNNVKANT
+480 
-488 WGLSV
+488 
-493 LQTFG
+493 
-498 TSSARS
+498 
-504 VVANNIV
+504 
-511 TDFNNQ
+511 
-517 NTSTARGLYFYVVGN
+517 
-532 LDVHHNSVLLTGGSV
+532 
-547 GAGRAA
+547 
-553 FFNGLVGTT
+553 
-562 APTGWTYNM
+562 
-571 QSGVSFANNILANYG
+571 
-586 PGQVIGFQP
+586 
-595 QTTSTAY
+595 
-602 PTATSLYSTMF
+602 
-613 STLNNNTY
+613 
-621 YGLGTST
+621 
-628 VLFQYGTP
+628 
-636 ITDFAAYKAS
+636 
-646 MPAGFETNSLL
+646 
-657 ANPEYNSTTDL
+657 
-668 TPQGI
+668 
-673 SVSDNGLAL
+673 
-682 GYAKDFSGAARSATT
+682 
-697 PDRGAIEFV
+697 
-706 YYPCKRPAAA
+706 
-716 TISGRGISSLDVSWT
+716 
-731 SLNSSKL
+731 
-738 GTAFRYR
+738 
-745 KQGVTA
+745 
-751 WTRQVVFGSA
+751 
-761 STARIAGLSAN
+761 
-772 STYEIY
+772 
-778 LYELCSATDSSQLT
+778 
-792 SSAITGTTL
+792 
-801 CSYSTVLP
+801 
-809 VSQNFE
+809 
-815 GTTPISGCWVAFPS
+815 
-829 TATNGW
+829 
-835 SVQGPSTTA
+835 
-844 GPTAASEGTKY
+844 
-855 AYLNPVSP
+855 
-863 TASGPY
+863 
-869 SLEFQGRALP
+869 LEFQGRALP

-900 SGTLENG
+900 SGTLESG
-907 TTSTNA
+907 TTSANLS
-913 CGPFFTYWQDA
+913 GPFYTYYQDA

-929 IRASEMHLL
+929 IRASEMHQL
-938 YGANAGTIN
+938 YGANAGSIN

-955 LPQFTMRGF
+955 LPQFTLRGF

-974 AFPAS
+974 AFPTT
-979 GAVVLTGATNVVY
+979 GAVMLTGATNVVY
-992 TQGTT
+992 SQGTT

-1002 TTGSVV
+1002 TTGLVS
-1008 FPFSSAYSWDGV
+1008 FPFTSAYSWDGV

-1034 GEAGYIS
+1034 GQPGYIS

-1052 SNMHYNSTVRQS
+1052 SLMHYNSNCYQYA
-1064 TDGSTGCAFPL
+1064 DNNTGCAFPSTTTRYVNNL
-1075 TQSRTVLNIRPN
+1075 RPN
-1087 MTFGFT
+1087 MQFGFT

-1127 AFTVPTDLAN
+1127 AFAVPSGLAN

-1177 IAIDRIITEDFNPCK
+1177 IAIDRILTEDFNPCK

-1234 TAGTGTILAT
+1234 TAGTGTILST
-1244 TTNAGYVLSGLTPA
+1244 TTNSGYVLSGLTPA
-1258 TTYTVFVRAVCSATE
+1258 TTYTVFVRAACSASE

-1286 CAPATV
+1286 CAPATL
-1292 SNQAESFEDAP
+1292 SNVAESFENSP
-1303 WVPAATNSAV
+1303 WVPAATNAGV
-1313 SNCWN
+1313 SSCWN
-1318 FATRSTSDATFG
+1318 FATRSTSATTFG
-1330 WNLRATPH
+1330 WNLWTTPH
-1338 PTTSTGPATA
+1338 PTTSTGPAAA
-1348 ATGTEYLY
+1348 ATGLDYLY

-1371 LPEYTFANQAF
+1371 LPEYTFTNQPF
-1382 PKMSFD
+1382 PKMSFN
-1388 YHMYGSGMGVFMVQA
+1388 YHRYGLGMGTFMVQI

-1412 NLDTLTGQLQ
+1412 NLDTITGQQ
-1422 ATATAAWGSLDLSLR
+1422 QSSASAAWGLLDLSLR

-1455 TGSNASGDMA
+1455 DANNASGDMA
-1465 IDNVKVYDGCS
+1465 IDNVKVYDGCT
-1476 VNLNSSTISNASC
+1476 VNLSFSTITNASC
-1489 NGDADGSITLV
+1489 NSDADGSITLV
-1500 ASGSNGLAEFGSGSA
+1500 ASSSNGIAEFGSGA
-1515 GTWGSTV
+1515 TGAWGSTV

-1546 QLTITEPAI
+1546 QLTVTEPAI

-1576 ATFTGGTAPYTYE
+1576 ATFTGGTAPYTYDWSLANNTVFSE
-1589 WTSAADTAFDETTED
+1589 SSED
-1604 LASIVAGQY
+1604 LASVIAGQY
-1613 MVHLT
+1613 TVHLT

-1633 APQIIGSTVTTSTVS
+1633 APQIVATTVTSSTVS
-1648 CTSIDG
+1648 CTSVDG
-1654 AATIAVTGGTGA
+1654 AASIAVTGGTGA
-1666 KSISW
+1666 KTITW

-1676 QTGLTITG
+1676 QTGLTITA

-1739 GGDAPYQYR
+1739 GGAAPYQYR
-1748 WNTNPIQTSA
+1748 WSTNPIQTSA
-1758 TATNLPAGTY
+1758 TATNLPSGTY
-1768 VGRVTDNKGCFSV
+1768 VGRVIDSKGCFSL

-1817 VILSATDNCGIVS
+1817 VILTATDNCGIVS
-1830 TSVSKTSF
+1830 TSVSKASF
-1838 TCADKGANTVN
+1838 TCADKGSNTVN

-1877 TTSSP
+1877 TSTSP
-1882 MVLTLGANGTVAFNA
+1882 IVLSLGANGTVAFNA
-1897 SSAVN
+1897 SAAVN
-1902 AVTDNCGAVTVT
+1902 AVTDNCGAVTVS

-1951 DNTAPVIASNAAVS
+1951 DNTAPVITSNAAVS
-1965 VYLNASGAASVTA
+1965 VYLNASGTASVAA
-1978 AALGTATDNCTSSA
+1978 AALGTATDNCTSAA

-2011 PVVMTVTDAAG
+2011 PVVMTVTDASG

-2095 IVAKDGSGNTRTR
+2095 IVAKDASGNTRTR

-2141 TSAALVNSVSDNCSS
+2141 TSAALVNSVSDNCSA

-2168 CADKGNNTVTVTATD
+2168 CADKGNNTVTVTAAD

-2194 VVVLDLIAPVVT
+2194 VVVLDLIAPSVT
-2206 PTAAAATVTLN
+2206 PAAAAVTVTLS
-2217 ASGQGSVTLAQLG
+2217 ATGQGSVTLAQLG
-2230 SATDNCS
+2230 AATDNCS

-2249 CAEVGSQVVVL
+2249 CAEVGSQLVTL

-2300 QVNYSYTVTDNCGF
+2300 QVNYTYAVTDNCGF

-2342 AGNTTSHSFTVTV
+2342 AGNVTSHSFTVTV

-2421 VINAFVNAAPAQPT
+2421 VINAFVNAAPAQPS